1 MPYDSPDRAA
11 CQVNPDREVMS
22 EFLIRDAVI
31 LDGLGSPPCPGDLS
45 VKNGLIAEFGPNL
58 QPDGAT
64 VVNAAGRYL
73 APGFID
79 AHCHDDLICL
89 RDPQRLEKITQGV
102 TTVVTGNCSFS
113 LYPCTSSSRE
123 SLRKHFAGLLG
134 KTDPEEVFPDL
145 DAYRSS
151 LGEMALNVV
160 SLTGH
165 AALRLAT
172 IGDARRPAT
181 PSEIAT
187 MQDLL
192 SNQLSQGAAGC
203 SIGLVYPPSAFAEQ
217 EELVALGETT
227 RHHGGV
233 LAAHIRSYEG
243 ELLVAIAEFLELL
256 RLSGA
261 KGLLS
266 HLQCAGRPN
275 WGLMRS
281 ALGLLE
287 EARRNGIDVEFD
299 MYPYL
304 AGSSYLLQLLP
315 IDCAEGGV
323 DGIIERCRKSGDREQ
338 VRRRVEEEGK
348 VSLIG
353 WSNVVFSGSPSHP
366 DLEGLSMVEA
376 AARKGVE
383 PFDLMLRLLEEDA
396 GPTSIVL
403 HQLSEPDLQV
413 AFHHSLHM
421 VGSDGLPRPGTKM
434 HPRAYGTFP
443 RVLGN
448 LSRERGWF
456 PLEEAVRKM
465 TSAPA
470 RRFNLASRGEL
481 RPGMVADLVL
491 FEPNVE
497 DLATY
502 ENPTALAK
510 GITDVWVSGRAVLT
524 GGAPTGAMPGRLI

>member
-1 MPYDSPDRAA
+1 
-11 CQVNPDREVMS
+11 MS
-22 EFLIRDAVI
+22 KFLIRNAVI

-45 VKNGLIAEFGPNL
+45 VKDGLIAEVGPNL
-58 QPDGAT
+58 QPGGAA

-113 LYPCTSSSRE
+113 LYPYAPSSRE
-123 SLRKHFAGLLG
+123 SLRKHFSGLLG
-134 KTDPEEVFPDL
+134 KTEGEEVFPDL
-145 DAYRSS
+145 DTYRSA

-172 IGDARRPAT
+172 VGDARRPAT
-181 PSEIAT
+181 ASEIAA

-203 SIGLVYPPSAFAEQ
+203 SIGLVYPPSAFAELD
-217 EELVALGETT
+217 ELVALGKTT
-227 RHHGGV
+227 RDHDGV

-243 ELLVAIAEFLELL
+243 NLLVAIAEFLEVL

-275 WGLMRS
+275 WGLMPA

-287 EARRNGIDVEFD
+287 EARRGGIDVEFD

-315 IDCAEGGV
+315 IDFAESGV
-323 DGIIERCRKSGDREQ
+323 DGIIDRCRNREDRE
-338 VRRRVEEEGK
+338 RLKRRVEKEGK

-353 WSNVVFSGSPSHP
+353 WGNVSLSGSPSQP
-366 DLEGLSMVEA
+366 ELEGLSMVKA
-376 AARKGVE
+376 AARKRVE

-396 GPTSIVL
+396 GQTSIVL
-403 HQLSEPDLQV
+403 HQLSEPDLQA
-413 AFHHSLHM
+413 AFQHSLHM

-443 RVLGN
+443 RVLDN
-448 LSRERGWF
+448 LSREQNWF
-456 PLEEAVRKM
+456 SLEEAVRKM

-470 RRFNLASRGEL
+470 RRFNLARRGEL

-491 FEPNVE
+491 FEPDVE
-497 DLATY
+497 DVATY
-502 ENPTALAK
+502 ENPIALAK

-524 GGAPTGAMPGRLI
+524 DAQPTGAMPGRLI